1 MQWKKTRCGR
11 QRNDHGRTASGFNAV
26 VFPGSVPG
34 QEDRQGG
41 WRRPV
46 KSAVVLVGGEAR
58 RANGQEKYFFTY
70 HGRTFIERLVDS
82 LRQVVDEIILVA
94 RDPEQCKRFS
104 SLGGIRCITDIRTGI
119 GPIGGLHAGSL
130 AARGDLIFV
139 SACDMPC
146 IDSEVIR
153 YLFDQIDNYDAVI
166 PRWNPDMLEP
176 LHAVYRR
183 TALIRYLESHH
194 SLSLRE
200 MVLNLSARYITVDEI
215 RSIDPELLTFTN
227 INKLED
233 LEHINSPGS
242 KSHKSPTSRKNL

>member
-1 MQWKKTRCGR
+1 MFRLLFPDQSPRR
-11 QRNDHGRTASGFNAV
+11 QDWGKA
-26 VFPGSVPG
+26 
-34 QEDRQGG
+34 
-41 WRRPV
+41 V

-94 RDPEQCKRFS
+94 RDPEQCRRFS
-104 SLGGIRCITDIRTGI
+104 SIGGIRCITDIRTGI

-146 IDSEVIR
+146 IDHTVIA
-153 YLFDQIDNYDAVI
+153 YLFDHIDNYDAVI
-166 PRWNPDMLEP
+166 PCWNPDMLEP
-176 LHAVYRR
+176 LHAVYRKA
-183 TALIRYLESHH
+183 ALVRYLESHS

-200 MVLNLSARYITVDEI
+200 MVLNLSARYIPVDEL
-215 RSIDPELLTFTN
+215 RSIDPGLRTFTN

-233 LEHINSPGS
+233 LEQINSSGA
-242 KSHKSPTSRKNL
+242 

>member
-1 MQWKKTRCGR
+1 MR
-11 QRNDHGRTASGFNAV
+11 
-26 VFPGSVPG
+26 
-34 QEDRQGG
+34 
-41 WRRPV
+41 
-46 KSAVVLVGGEAR
+46 SAVVLVGGDAR
-58 RANGQEKYFFTY
+58 RANGREKYFFTY

-104 SLGGIRCITDIRTGI
+104 TFGGVRCITDIRTRT

-146 IDSEVIR
+146 IDPRVIA
-153 YLFDQIDNYDAVI
+153 YLFDHIDTYDAVI
-166 PRWNPDMLEP
+166 PKWNPDMLEP

-183 TALIRYLESHH
+183 EALVRYLECHTSQ
-194 SLSLRE
+194 SLRE
-200 MVLNLSARYITVDEI
+200 MVLNLSSRYIMVDELQ
-215 RSIDPELLTFTN
+215 SIDPELRTFIN

-233 LEHINSPGS
+233 LERINSSGS
-242 KSHKSPTSRKNL
+242 LLSQPVDRKN